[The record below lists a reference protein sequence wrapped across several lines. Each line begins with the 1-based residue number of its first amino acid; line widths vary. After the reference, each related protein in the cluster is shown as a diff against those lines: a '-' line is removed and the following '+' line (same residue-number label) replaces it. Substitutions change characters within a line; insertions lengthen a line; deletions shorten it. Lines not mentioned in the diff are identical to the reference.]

1 MESRIFSKS
10 SLGWC
15 PVYKAASTNVFAH
28 FCSDYLSKTTCL
40 DKDVKLK
47 GFEGG
52 FWQLDELREQVRVDE
67 G

>member
-1 MESRIFSKS
+1 M
-10 SLGWC
+10 
-15 PVYKAASTNVFAH
+15 YKAASTNVFAH

-67 G
+67 GGK